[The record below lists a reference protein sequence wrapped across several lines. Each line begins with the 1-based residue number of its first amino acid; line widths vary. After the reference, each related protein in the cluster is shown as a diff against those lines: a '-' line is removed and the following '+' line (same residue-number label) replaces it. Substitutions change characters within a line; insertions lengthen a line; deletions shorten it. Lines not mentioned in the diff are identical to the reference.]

1 MQDVFS
7 AQGKRVLD
15 RLASQGGSLFAFDF
29 DGTLARIVLLDQ
41 FPRNMFRDD
50 ARAFST
56 DAMALDAANE
66 PRLTAL
72 GLNDVAGFQSLIL
85 TPLVVQDHIAGLLIF
100 GHTAPGAFTGANEP
114 ALLATANM
122 AASVLYNAILFDRVH
137 NESSEREAI
146 LRSIASR
153 PSWSSR
159 RLGLLGGMTT
169 VSRP

>member
-1 MQDVFS
+1 MSSRCRTYAWRRATRFIRNLT
-7 AQGKRVLD
+7 QG
-15 RLASQGGSLFAFDF
+15 Q
-29 DGTLARIVLLDQ
+29 LAR
-41 FPRNMFRDD
+41 
-50 ARAFST
+50 T
-56 DAMALDAANE
+56 LDAANE

-146 LRSIASR
+146 LRLIADGVVVCDQKRNIMLRTAPPSR
-153 PSWSSR
+153 CSTC
-159 RLGLLGGMTT
+159 TT
-169 VSRP
+169 GISCGATGTRSP